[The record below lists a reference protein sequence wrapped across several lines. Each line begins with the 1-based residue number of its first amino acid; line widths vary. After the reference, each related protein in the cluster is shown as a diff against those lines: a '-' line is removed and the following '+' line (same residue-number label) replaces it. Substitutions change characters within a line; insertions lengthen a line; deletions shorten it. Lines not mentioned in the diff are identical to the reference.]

1 MSSLHSKTLFA
12 SFAVMAIVAAAF
24 AGISVLG
31 DDSDAMN
38 NGSLQNPLTS
48 LIGDA
53 VSYADE
59 TYYVAVGSIVNIGV
73 DSEGMMGCDDVTS
86 GFGLSLSDET
96 VSGVNSKL
104 A

>member
-38 NGSLQNPLTS
+38 NGSLQNPLTP
-48 LIGDA
+48 L
-53 VSYADE
+53 AD
-59 TYYVAVGSIVNIGV
+59 
-73 DSEGMMGCDDVTS
+73 
-86 GFGLSLSDET
+86 
-96 VSGVNSKL
+96 
-104 A
+104 